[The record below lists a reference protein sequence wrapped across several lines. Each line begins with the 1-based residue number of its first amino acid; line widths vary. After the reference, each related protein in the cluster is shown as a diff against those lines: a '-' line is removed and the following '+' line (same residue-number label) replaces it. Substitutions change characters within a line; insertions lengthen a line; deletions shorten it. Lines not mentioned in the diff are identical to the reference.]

1 MYGGPGGKGYID
13 KGVIATHSTRAA
25 GPCGGIRCPIAGVP
39 LDGGRTSMRKVAIVG
54 AGQSRYGEFP
64 DKSIKELFFE
74 AYRDMASS
82 VDRNFDPKRIGA
94 AYVGNLGCGGFQLGN
109 LSALVSE
116 FVGLPYIHTMR
127 IENACASGGYALATA
142 AMDVMAGVHDVVLAG
157 GVEKMT
163 DVSGSKGKYWLG
175 VSGDTEYERLAGTTF
190 SGLYALLAQRHMHE
204 FGTKREHLSMVAV
217 KNHKNGALNPKAQFQ
232 REPTLEK
239 AMAAPM
245 VAAPLNLF
253 DCCSTTDGASAVLV
267 CSAEAAKSFTDTPI
281 WIEGFG
287 TSSDYLAIHDRAETV
302 ALEGTRRAA
311 DRAYKMA
318 SKGPQD
324 IELAEVHDCFTIA
337 ELLAYEDLGFCK
349 KGEAGRYIE
358 EGHPEI
364 GGDRPV
370 NASGGL
376 KAKGHPIGST
386 GTGQAYEMFHQLRGS
401 VEKPGRQVKDAE
413 VGLLH
418 NVGGSG
424 GTVAVTILGR

>member
-1 MYGGPGGKGYID
+1 MK
-13 KGVIATHSTRAA
+13 
-25 GPCGGIRCPIAGVP
+25 
-39 LDGGRTSMRKVAIVG
+39 KVAIVG

-74 AYRDMASS
+74 AYKDMASS
-82 VDRNFDPKRIGA
+82 VDRDFDPKRIEA
-94 AYVGNLGCGGFQLGN
+94 AYIGNLGCGGFQLGN

-116 FVGLPYIHTMR
+116 YAGLPYIDTMR

-142 AMDVMAGVHDVVLAG
+142 AMSVLSGVHDVVLAG

-190 SGLYALLAQRHMHE
+190 AGLYALLAQRHMHE
-204 FGTKREHLSMVAV
+204 FGTKREHLSGVAV

-232 REPTLEK
+232 RETTLEK
-239 AMAAPM
+239 AMASPV

-267 CSAEAAKSFTDTPI
+267 TSAEAAKSFTDTPV
-281 WIEGFG
+281 WISGFG
-287 TSSDYLAIHDRAETV
+287 TSSDYLAIHDRVQTV
-302 ALEGTRRAA
+302 ALEGTRRASA
-311 DRAYKMA
+311 KAYKMA
-318 SKGPQD
+318 GVGPKD
-324 IELAEVHDCFTIA
+324 LDLAEVHDCFTIA
-337 ELLAYEDLGFCK
+337 ELLAYEDLGFCE
-349 KGEAGRYIE
+349 KGRAGPFLE
-358 EGHPEI
+358 EGHTQI
-364 GGDRPV
+364 GGDLPV

-401 VEKPGRQVKDAE
+401 VQKPGRQVKGAE
-413 VGLLH
+413 TGLLH

-424 GTVAVTILGR
+424 GTVAVSILTR